1 MVGVAV
7 KLTVEP
13 AHMLVLLAETE
24 TEGTTIGL
32 TVIVILLLVP
42 FGTARQVALLVM
54 TQVIASPF
62 TSVDEV

>member
-42 FGTARQVALLVM
+42 VGTARQVALLVI

-62 TSVDEV
+62 ASVDEV